1 MGGKGHATRKEGH
14 THDLAE
20 GKSCQ
25 AQQNASL
32 LSQIVIL
39 KLGKRMQ
46 LVLLAFSIFS
56 SWGYGFYKVFA
67 MSITSVERGT
77 EDKGGATS

>member
-1 MGGKGHATRKEGH
+1 MGGKGHAIWKEGH

-20 GKSCQ
+20 GKSCR

-32 LSQIVIL
+32 VSQMVIL

-46 LVLLAFSIFS
+46 LVLLAFSICFFFM
-56 SWGYGFYKVFA
+56 GVCLL
-67 MSITSVERGT
+67 
-77 EDKGGATS
+77 KGICYVSNLCGARHRR